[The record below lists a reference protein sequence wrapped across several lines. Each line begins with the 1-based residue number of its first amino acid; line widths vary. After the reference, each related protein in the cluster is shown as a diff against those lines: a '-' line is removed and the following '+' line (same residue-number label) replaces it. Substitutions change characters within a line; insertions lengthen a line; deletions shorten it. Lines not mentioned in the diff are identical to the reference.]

1 MNMIK
6 LFCVAG
12 VFFALILSVAGAEN
26 LLAAPGAS
34 YTVFPGDWNKKLIND
49 KNLGKYIDPDY
60 DRATEKRRGLLTD
73 GKTEQRAV
81 CYNYHWTLKDQRFI
95 TIVADLGKEST
106 IDNVQIVAFRNN
118 DAYQPG
124 KFEIAI
130 SNNNVEYTDLAKGD
144 SWVVKKH
151 YQCFADIPANGAKC
165 RYIRIK
171 VWTLGAWINISEI
184 GVSGK

>member
-1 MNMIK
+1 MKTFLAFM
-6 LFCVAG
+6 L
-12 VFFALILSVAGAEN
+12 LSVTAALYGAEN
-26 LLAAPGAS
+26 LLKAPGAS
-34 YTVFPGDWNKKLIND
+34 YTVFPGDWNKNLIND
-49 KNLGKYIDPDY
+49 KVLGKQIDPDF
-60 DRATEKRRGLLTD
+60 DREKDCRKGMLCDGVTSQRG
-73 GKTEQRAV
+73 V
-81 CYNYHWTLKDQRFI
+81 CYNYHWTAKDLRFV
-95 TIVADLGKEST
+95 TIVADLGKECT

-151 YQCFADIPANGAKC
+151 YLCFADIPANGAKC

-171 VWTLGAWINISEI
+171 VWTLGAWINIAEI